1 MLKNREKFYYRV
13 YGLNIESEIEIKEF
27 IEDEYKKSVVKILLG
42 TMPND
47 VKQLM
52 NNGRISDYS
61 KGEIWFYVDGVASY
75 YITGGDTIIV
85 EPCENTDKTLL
96 RVYLMCSCLGFIML
110 QKEKVAIHGGV
121 INIYGNA
128 VIFTGDRGTG
138 KSTLTTALRNKG
150 YHFISDDVAATYFD
164 KVPYVYPGFPYQK
177 LCGDAMDTLGYER
190 EGLSTIIGEG
200 KVKYIVPAF
209 DSFYDRPA
217 PLTSI
222 VKLTVGD
229 VDKVTIEVV
238 KGHEKLNLIMKNV
251 YRQEFLGVMGGMSSV
266 FIKKCIDIAKHITCY
281 KVTRPKEGF
290 TVNEQINIIED
301 TFINIEEKVI

>member
-1 MLKNREKFYYRV
+1 MWFHID
-13 YGLNIESEIEIKEF
+13 NI
-27 IEDEYKKSVVKILLG
+27 
-42 TMPND
+42 
-47 VKQLM
+47 
-52 NNGRISDYS
+52 
-61 KGEIWFYVDGVASY
+61 ASY
-75 YITGGDTIIV
+75 YIANGDTVLV
-85 EPCENTDKTLL
+85 EPCENYDETLL

-110 QKEKVAIHGGV
+110 QREQIAIHGGV
-121 INIYGNA
+121 INIDGNA
-128 VIFTGDRGTG
+128 VIFTGDRGAG

-177 LCGDAMDTLGYER
+177 LCDDAMDTLGYER
-190 EGLSTIIGEG
+190 EGLSTIVGDE

-209 DSFYDRPA
+209 DSFYDKPA

-229 VDKVTIEVV
+229 VDKVTIDKVR
-238 KGHEKLNLIMKNV
+238 GQEKLMLIMKNV
-251 YRQEFLGVMGGMSSV
+251 YRQEFLGFIGGMSPV
-266 FIKKCIDIAKHITCY
+266 FIKKCIDIAKYITCY
-281 KVTRPKEGF
+281 KITRPKEGF

>member
-1 MLKNREKFYYRV
+1 MVNNKYSYIV
-13 YGLNIESEIEIKEF
+13 YGLKIKSDIEIKEF
-27 IEDEYKKSVVKILLG
+27 MKNEYENNDIEIVLG
-42 TMPND
+42 QVPQEIKDM
-47 VKQLM
+47 M
-52 NNGRISDYS
+52 AEGRRSYYS
-61 KGEIWFYVDGVASY
+61 KTKVWFHIDNIATY
-75 YITGGDTIIV
+75 YITDGKTVLV
-85 EPCENTDKTLL
+85 EPCEYNDDTLL

-110 QKEKVAIHGGV
+110 QREQVAIHGGV
-121 INIYGNA
+121 INIDGNA
-128 VIFTGDRGTG
+128 VIFTGDRGAG

-177 LCGDAMDTLGYER
+177 LCDDAMDTLGYER
-190 EGLSTIIGEG
+190 EGLSTIVGDG

-222 VKLTVGD
+222 VKLNVGD

-251 YRQEFLGVMGGMSSV
+251 YRQEFLGFMGGMSSV
-266 FIKKCIDIAKHITCY
+266 FIKKCIDIAKYITCY